1 MKWIPGFSLV
11 ENTGEAE
18 RSGGETLPNKGLLGQ
33 WDRLKKPWWVERG
46 GAGSEDEGWGSG

>member
-33 WDRLKKPWWVERG
+33 WDRLKNPRREERG

>member
-18 RSGGETLPNKGLLGQ
+18 RSGGKTLPNKGLLGQ
-33 WDRLKKPWWVERG
+33 RDRLKNPRREERG